1 MEKNYSTGD
10 NGLANRT
17 FKVEFNGEVYEGI
30 LEDLTIPTI
39 NIPELNRT
47 FRGFFKRWSES
58 SPKFYIKDF
67 LTGDQVIFKP
77 ELGLPDIYEIRLT
90 TEYSKEET
98 DTTHVFKHDETTKYY
113 LDKTMAVQDYD
124 SFKRVYR
131 IQASDS
137 IGGVTKETHEEN
149 NIVFRSKRFT
159 FKEKYDITGFS
170 TYVTV
175 YANWIDDSTED
186 EAMHKMWVNRHMA

>member
-1 MEKNYSTGD
+1 MEQKNFNGD

-17 FKVEFNGEVYEGI
+17 FKVEFNGEVYEGT
-30 LEDLTIPTI
+30 LEDLTIPTF

-47 FRGFFKRWSES
+47 FRGYFKRWSENS
-58 SPKFYIKDF
+58 DKFYIKDF

-77 ELGLPDIYEIRLT
+77 ELGLPDIYEITVT
-90 TEYSKEET
+90 TEYSKEEPE
-98 DTTHVFKHDETTKYY
+98 TTRVFKHDETIKYY
-113 LDKTMAVQDYD
+113 LDKALAVQDYD
-124 SFKRVYR
+124 SFKSVYR
-131 IQASDS
+131 FQAADS
-137 IGGVTKETHEEN
+137 IGGVTKETHEET

-175 YANWIDDSTED
+175 YANWIDDSAED
-186 EAMHKMWVNRHMA
+186 EDMHKAWVNWKKA